1 MPNASAEAL
10 GWTAALELL
19 AQKRKIEEIACL
31 LDIVAPDWA
40 PISRLKTLLGH
51 LSVEEANASNGLS
64 ATDCFAIFLTE
75 EDGYLNDKG
84 EIAPL
89 AGARLFESVAAAAQ
103 RTIRSQKREKAIV
116 VKIHAQAIAV
126 VAETLPESGIGAFGK
141 VLAETE
147 ARQLQEA
154 LAHASLDQL
163 RQRVTELE
171 AAAGIYVTA
180 QNGEAE
186 KTVKPKR
193 I

>member
-1 MPNASAEAL
+1 LPNASAEAL

-89 AGARLFESVAAAAQ
+89 AGARLFESVAAAQ